1 MNKKLSAALI
11 LVMVFTLLLS
21 ACGATPEPEVVEVE
35 KVVTQV
41 VQETVKET
49 VIVEGTPE
57 VVEREVEVEKVVTA
71 TPEPMQPEGTVV
83 VGVWQEPSGLIWN
96 IFYEAHTN
104 DILDSMYY
112 APVAL
117 DENDELIPEL
127 LTEIPTVENG
137 GISEDGLTY
146 TLKFKDGVKWHDGEP
161 VTAEDFAFTW
171 QFIIDPATLSQ
182 VSVGWDSID
191 SVEVP
196 DPLTAV
202 VKLKETYVPFVSAV
216 LASSI
221 LPKHALEGVPDPGN
235 SDFARNPIGNGS
247 FIFQEWVPGDRI
259 TVVANPDALKPP
271 KVETIIFKMVP
282 DMNTLIALLRTGDVD
297 IAYDLR
303 ELQIAEVLKM
313 DGVEPYVI
321 PGVSIERYYF
331 NLRDPEDLTQ
341 PHPIF
346 SDINVRKAIAM
357 GMDRFTAVSSI
368 LQGYGEVAVTELD
381 NHPWFNEELEPVP
394 YDPEAAMALLDE
406 AGWVDSDGDGIRDK
420 DGVPL
425 SFGHSTTS
433 GNQVRENLQV
443 FFQQNLKDIGVDMQI
458 ENYPGSTLF
467 GGCADNGIFGTSNFD
482 MMGFTNRPAF
492 IDMAQEWTDFFLCE
506 SIRNCETNPS
516 GSNAWGYCNEEG
528 NELLQCAISET
539 DPDQRLACIKD
550 AQAVIYDDIPA
561 LYVYDRLDVYAAN
574 ERISGFNPTV
584 FGSLTWNY
592 DEWSVNE

>member
-1 MNKKLSAALI
+1 VLNKKLSAALI

-171 QFIIDPATLSQ
+171 QFIIDPATMSQ
-182 VSVGWDSID
+182 VSIGWDSID
-191 SVEVP
+191 SVDIP

-202 VKLKETYVPFVSAV
+202 VNLKETYVPFVASV
-216 LASSI
+216 LAFPI
-221 LPKHALEGVPDPGN
+221 LPQHALEGVADPGN

-247 FIFQEWVPGDRI
+247 YMFQEWVPGDRI

-271 KVETIIFKMVP
+271 KVETIIFKLVP

-313 DGVEPYVI
+313 PGVEPFVV

-381 NHPWFNEELEPVP
+381 NHPWFNEELEPMP

-420 DGVPL
+420 DGAPL

-458 ENYPGSTLF
+458 ENYPASSLF
-467 GGCADNGIFGTSNFD
+467 GGCPDGIFGTSNFD
-482 MMGFTNRPAF
+482 MMGFTNKPAS
-492 IDMAQEWTDFFLCE
+492 IDMAQEWTDFFLCG
-506 SIRNCETNPS
+506 SIKDCETNPA

-528 NELLQCAISET
+528 NELLRCAVSET
-539 DPDQRLACIKD
+539 DPDKRLACIKD

-584 FGSLTWNY
+584 FGSWTWNY
-592 DEWSVNE
+592 EDWSVNE